1 MGWCAGTDVQ
11 AETPMALQGTGAGR
25 GRGAGRRAGRGG
37 GAGRG
42 QGAGWRHRNVYY
54 ATGLPGW
61 QRTRMGWPGA
71 DLGPA
76 PSRDEE
82 IGELRE
88 QIARLGKTIAELN
101 SRLQEMANP
110 AQTDSGEVKP

>member
-1 MGWCAGTDVQ
+1 
-11 AETPMALQGTGAGR
+11 
-25 GRGAGRRAGRGG
+25 
-37 GAGRG
+37 
-42 QGAGWRHRNVYY
+42 
-54 ATGLPGW
+54 
-61 QRTRMGWPGA
+61 MGWPGA